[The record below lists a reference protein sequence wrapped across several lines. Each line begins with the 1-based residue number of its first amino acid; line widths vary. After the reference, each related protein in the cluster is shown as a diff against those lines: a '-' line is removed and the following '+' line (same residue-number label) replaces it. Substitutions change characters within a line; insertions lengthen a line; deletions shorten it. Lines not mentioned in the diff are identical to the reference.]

1 MKTTTKILIAL
12 DYAPSAQQI
21 AEQGYELSKQLHA
34 EVIILH
40 VIEDLN
46 DYSLYS
52 YDPIMGF
59 GGFIQL
65 NFMGV
70 NALAEVERE
79 ATVYL
84 EKTKLHLQDK
94 AIKTKVVHGESVQ
107 AILEIASQLAVNYL
121 VVGAHSKK
129 SQDDMRVGH
138 TTSHLLKHATMPIIC
153 IPTPKLK

>member
-1 MKTTTKILIAL
+1 MKPSKKILIAI

-40 VIEDLN
+40 VIEDIN

-84 EKTKLHLQDK
+84 DKTKLHLQDK
-94 AIKTKVVHGESVQ
+94 TIQTKVVHGESVQ
-107 AILEIASQLAVNYL
+107 AILDVALQLGVNYL

-129 SQDDMRVGH
+129 NLDDMRVGH
-138 TTSHLLKHATMPIIC
+138 TTSHLLKHATIPIIC
-153 IPTPKLK
+153 IPTSKIN